1 MRQHVRITLAIG
13 CGLLAAQLALAQTA
27 GTAAQAKGQSTADAS
42 MQPAQL
48 NATTQAT
55 ANATAQ
61 VDAKQLR
68 ERLEKRAAKVS
79 EQARAKAQTQ
89 LTATVDQVNQNSAS
103 DGEATVATRLATEFG
118 MSPEAIVDERKSLD
132 VGWGQLM
139 IAHTLAANSNS
150 GVTVEQLVA
159 MNKDGMGWSQ
169 IAAGLGLQ
177 LGSVVS
183 SVNAE
188 SRVAHGLE
196 KADGR
201 VAVMRGEG
209 ARPGTS
215 IGTHAGLGV
224 QTGKG
229 AVGAG
234 AGLGIKINH

>member
-27 GTAAQAKGQSTADAS
+27 GTSTQTKGQSTADAS

-48 NATTQAT
+48 NTTTQAN

-68 ERLEKRAAKVS
+68 ERLEKKAAKVPA
-79 EQARAKAQTQ
+79 QARTKAETQ
-89 LTATVDQVNQNSAS
+89 LTTTVDQVNQNATA

-118 MSPEAIVDERKSLD
+118 LSPEAIVDERKTLD
-132 VGWGQLM
+132 VSWGQLM
-139 IAHTLAANSNS
+139 IAHTLAANSTT

-159 MNKDGMGWSQ
+159 MNKDGMGWGQ
-169 IAAGLGLQ
+169 IAAGLGLS

-215 IGTHAGLGV
+215 IGIGLGN

-229 AVGAG
+229 TVGAG
-234 AGLGIKINH
+234 AGLGLKINH

>member
-27 GTAAQAKGQSTADAS
+27 GTSAQAKGQSTPDAS

-48 NATTQAT
+48 NTTTQAT

-68 ERLEKRAAKVS
+68 ERLEKKAAKVPA
-79 EQARAKAQTQ
+79 QARTKAETQ
-89 LTATVDQVNQNSAS
+89 LTATVEQVNQNSAA

-118 MSPEAIVDERKSLD
+118 ISPEAIVDERKTLD
-132 VGWGQLM
+132 VSWGQLM
-139 IAHTLAANSNS
+139 IAHTLTANSS
-150 GVTVEQLVA
+150 AGVTIEQLVA
-159 MNKDGMGWSQ
+159 MNKDGMGWGQ

-188 SRVAHGLE
+188 SRVAHGLD

-215 IGTHAGLGV
+215 IGIGA
-224 QTGKG
+224 QAGKG

-234 AGLGIKINH
+234 AGLGLKINH